1 MYINWYMV
9 LKDTKIW
16 LCIVQYYD
24 LSKNEIMTFPGIWSK
39 LENTVSDIAQAQRK
53 TLVLMFSF

>member
-1 MYINWYMV
+1 MV